1 MIVLEVKFVSNE
13 NDFVSMSADIL
24 GKTRDMQALAEEKE
38 FEDTIIPVAM
48 NQINELYNNVSL
60 VNNENLCIDMMNVL
74 VARAKKFNYILNRLG
89 QNDKYPGVY
98 QLEFGK
104 ANDSRFM
111 GNDKEIGKKV

>member
-13 NDFVSMSADIL
+13 NDFVSMSADVL
-24 GKTRDMQALAEEKE
+24 GKTRDMKALAEEKE

-74 VARAKKFNYILNRLG
+74 VSRAKKFNYILKRLG